1 MGAGGS
7 GEAAATARLGWNKVI
22 RRAVFTSPCMVL
34 GWTGEGKQ
42 PRVDVYDFFPSLC
55 LSQIAKNQKVWK
67 MMFFPQDGRCWESML
82 ESPGAHWQLSLPS
95 TPLGLA
101 WARHF

>member
-42 PRVDVYDFFPSLC
+42 PRVDVFMTFSL
-55 LSQIAKNQKVWK
+55 LYVYLRLLKIQK
-67 MMFFPQDGRCWESML
+67 FGR
-82 ESPGAHWQLSLPS
+82 
-95 TPLGLA
+95 
-101 WARHF
+101 